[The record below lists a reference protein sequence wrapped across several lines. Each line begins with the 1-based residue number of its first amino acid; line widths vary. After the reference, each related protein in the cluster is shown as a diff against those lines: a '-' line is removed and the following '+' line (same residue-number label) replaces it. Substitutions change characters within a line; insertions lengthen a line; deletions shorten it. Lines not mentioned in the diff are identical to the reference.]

1 VVLPTLGLVQTVFA
15 PARCCR
21 YTILELTGE
30 LAGVD
35 NQGLWA
41 VCRGAGAGGGGGQTS
56 EGGKGRGCVRAVK
69 CIPAGF
75 SCGCVCYRCKL
86 INGLN
91 AFLCCLWR
99 GGCLVIRPMCAGP
112 LAT

>member
-1 VVLPTLGLVQTVFA
+1 VLPTLGLVQTVFA

-41 VCRGAGAGGGGGQTS
+41 VCRGAGAGGGGVKQ
-56 EGGKGRGCVRAVK
+56 VRVA
-69 CIPAGF
+69 
-75 SCGCVCYRCKL
+75 
-86 INGLN
+86 
-91 AFLCCLWR
+91 R
-99 GGCLVIRPMCAGP
+99 GGAVSVL
-112 LAT
+112 